1 MDGGAVAKIALACV
15 PSPGARVVEVGA
27 GTGALTAALLA
38 RGANVTAIEI
48 DDDLIT
54 VLRGRSDLAAATVVH
69 ADALAYPY
77 DERDGG
83 GPWCAAGNLPYNVAT
98 PLIATWLALERPP
111 DRIVAMVQRDVA
123 DRMLARP
130 STPAY
135 GSLTLLISYR
145 MEVRRAFTL
154 GPGAFYPRPG
164 VDSTVVVMERRAD
177 PAVRVRDPKF
187 LLQVVRGAFAY
198 RRKTLANSLLLSL
211 GIERERTHGALATMN
226 VDSEIRAEQLDLGTF
241 GALADLLGT

>member
-15 PSPGARVVEVGA
+15 PEPDARVVEVGA
-27 GTGALTAALLA
+27 GTGALTAALVA
-38 RGANVTAIEI
+38 RGARVTAIEI
-48 DDDLIT
+48 DDDLIG
-54 VLRGRSDLAAATVVH
+54 VLRGRTDLAAATLVH

-77 DERDGG
+77 DESSED

-98 PLIATWLALERPP
+98 PLIARWLTLERPP
-111 DRIVAMVQRDVA
+111 QRIVAMVQRDVA

-135 GSLTLLISYR
+135 GSLTLFVSYH

-154 GPGAFYPRPG
+154 GPGAFFPRPG
-164 VDSTVVVMERRAD
+164 VDSTVVVMERRSE
-177 PAVRVRDPKF
+177 PVVRVRRPAF

-198 RRKTLANSLLLSL
+198 RRKTLANSLSLAL
-211 GIERERTHGALATMN
+211 GIERGRTQAALATMN
-226 VDSEIRAEQLDLGTF
+226 VDSEIRAEQLDLGAF